1 MIYQGPIE
9 PPQWYVLQ
17 GILHPINDLA
27 FQNGLKFQPCKSI
40 TTIYESSPIIEKTD
54 GQMPTK

>member
-27 FQNGLKFQPCKSI
+27 FQNGFKIPAMQINHDNL
-40 TTIYESSPIIEKTD
+40 
-54 GQMPTK
+54 